1 MAARS
6 SKVVICGAGI
16 AGISAA
22 YHLAVEHG
30 HTDVTIVEAGH
41 PLSLTSDKS
50 TEAYRNWWPGPDR
63 AMTAYM
69 NRSIDLMEGVAHAT
83 GNRINMNRRGYLFAT
98 ADAGKVEWLHGMA
111 SQAEAHGAG
120 PVRVHETASSTYLPS
135 PDRGFD
141 FPLAGADL
149 ITDRDLIR
157 RHFPYL
163 ADETV
168 AVAHARRA
176 GWLSAQQLGMV
187 MLESAREHGVKLLRG
202 KVVGIDIAG
211 ERVRHVH
218 VDQQGERRC
227 IEATHLVLA
236 TGPMLKET
244 NRLLGVELPII
255 AERHLKISLP
265 DPTGAVPRAAP
276 MLIWL
281 DEQHLP
287 WSEDERAVLEEH
299 AETRWLLQKFPPG
312 VHGRPDGSGATTS
325 LLALFNYDNSPAEVV
340 FPVPLEPHYAE
351 ITLRGMS
358 TMVPGLETYIERGV
372 RPFVDGGYYIKTREN
387 RPLIGPLPVE
397 GTYVSGAFSGFG
409 VMASCAGGDLIARHV
424 LEASLPHYAPAFMLS
439 RYDDPA
445 YCALLGR
452 WGDGGQL

>member
-1 MAARS
+1 MTTRS
-6 SKVVICGAGI
+6 SRVVVCGAGI
-16 AGISAA
+16 AGIAA
-22 YHLAVEHG
+22 VYHLAVEHG
-30 HTDVTIVEAGH
+30 HPDVTIVEAGH

-50 TEAYRNWWPGPDR
+50 TEAYRNWWPGPDG

-69 NRSIDLMEGVAHAT
+69 NHSIDLMEGIAHAT

-98 ADAGKVEWLHGMA
+98 ADTGKVGWLHEMA
-111 SQAEAHGAG
+111 SQAERHGAG
-120 PVRVHETASSTYLPS
+120 SVRVHETASSTYLPS
-135 PDRGFD
+135 PERGFD
-141 FPLAGADL
+141 FPLTGADL
-149 ITDRDLIR
+149 ITDRNTIR

-163 ADETV
+163 ADQTA
-168 AVAHARRA
+168 AVVHARRA

-187 MLESAREHGVKLLRG
+187 MLEAAREHGVKLLRG
-202 KVVGIDIAG
+202 KLVGVDIAG
-211 ERVRHVH
+211 GRVRHVD
-218 VDQQGERRC
+218 VDQQGERRS
-227 IEATHLVLA
+227 IETTHLVLA
-236 TGPMLKET
+236 AGPMLKET
-244 NRLLGVELPII
+244 AGLLGMELPIL
-255 AERHLKISLP
+255 AERHLKIGFS
-265 DPTGAVPRAAP
+265 DQAGVVPRAAP

-287 WSEDERAVLEEH
+287 WGEDERVVLEEH
-299 AETRWLLQKFPPG
+299 ADTRWLLQKFPAG

-358 TMVPGLETYIERGV
+358 TMVPGLKTYIEKGV

-397 GTYVSGAFSGFG
+397 GVYVSGAFSGFG

-424 LEASLPHYAPAFMLS
+424 LEIAMPDYAPAFMLS
-439 RYDDPA
+439 RYEDPD
-445 YCALLGR
+445 YCGLLDR